1 MLLQYLPSV
10 VFVTKKLVKKSETSL
25 LVGVFF
31 FSVCGSLSRYLQPRE
46 SRTEVKDRGGAWVP
60 R

>member
-10 VFVTKKLVKKSETSL
+10 VFVLKNLGQKSETSL
-25 LVGVFF
+25 LVGLFF
-31 FSVCGSLSRYLQPRE
+31 FGVCGSLSRYLQPRE
-46 SRTEVKDRGGAWVP
+46 SRTDVKDREGAGVP